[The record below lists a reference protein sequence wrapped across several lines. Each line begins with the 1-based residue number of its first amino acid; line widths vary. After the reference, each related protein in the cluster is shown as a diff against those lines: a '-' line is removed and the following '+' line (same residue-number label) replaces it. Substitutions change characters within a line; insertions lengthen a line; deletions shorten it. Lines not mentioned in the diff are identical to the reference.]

1 MEIVIITLLIAFLI
15 VEILNNVRIYE
26 IQRKLNKKE
35 TVKMT
40 EEEKRKMEELKK
52 NFDNLMNYDENI
64 AMKRK

>member
-1 MEIVIITLLIAFLI
+1 MEMVMITLLIAFLI

-26 IQRKLNKKE
+26 LQRKLKKKE

>member
-1 MEIVIITLLIAFLI
+1 MEIVMITLLIAFII
-15 VEILNNVRIYE
+15 VEILNNIRIYE

>member
-1 MEIVIITLLIAFLI
+1 MEIVMITLLIAFLI

-26 IQRKLNKKE
+26 LQRKLKKKE